1 MAQKLRPVH
10 HKSPKHHAELRTTQ
24 LWVGFLSLQHPGLNL
39 LLSCVPTKSCWG
51 SQALLRTCPDLAQGS
66 VYAETRN
73 PQFILI
79 SIPTSVTDSKSHPT
93 QTQLYK
99 TSSSFMFAFLC
110 KAKTVRGQN
119 QRRRRKLRIYGPML
133 KSLFY
138 GGEFQ
143 VNRGAAV
150 GLTKKFLLFLS
161 KNHSSTLAWK
171 IPWTEEPGG
180 LQSMGSLRV
189 RHDWATSLSLFT
201 FMHWRRKW
209 QPTPVFLPGESQ
221 GRRSLV
227 GCCLWGHAESDMTDA
242 T

>member
-99 TSSSFMFAFLC
+99 TSSSFMFLPSFV
-110 KAKTVRGQN
+110 KQRQFEVRIKG
-119 QRRRRKLRIYGPML
+119 
-133 KSLFY
+133 
-138 GGEFQ
+138 GGESRQ
-143 VNRGAAV
+143 AV
-150 GLTKKFLLFLS
+150 
-161 KNHSSTLAWK
+161 
-171 IPWTEEPGG
+171 PPPGQTSPHWCSCSG
-180 LQSMGSLRV
+180 WHAHTPQHCQGS
-189 RHDWATSLSLFT
+189 
-201 FMHWRRKW
+201 
-209 QPTPVFLPGESQ
+209 P
-221 GRRSLV
+221 
-227 GCCLWGHAESDMTDA
+227 C
-242 T
+242 